1 MVSQFLPRQQISVA
15 LHFGL
20 PDPGRKKSAKI
31 MENSHKIIKM
41 SYLKKK
47 MLHLCLMRMYTIN
60 ACNFYNTLNKKQNYK
75 LQYKKYF
82 LVKHTDFCNIFKVL
96 IQKIFEINYPKSLE
110 LRNSKSNS

>member
-60 ACNFYNTLNKKQNYK
+60 VCNFYNTLNKNEIINYSTK
-75 LQYKKYF
+75 
-82 LVKHTDFCNIFKVL
+82 NIFL
-96 IQKIFEINYPKSLE
+96 ANTQFSAIFSKSLS
-110 LRNSKSNS
+110 RKFSK